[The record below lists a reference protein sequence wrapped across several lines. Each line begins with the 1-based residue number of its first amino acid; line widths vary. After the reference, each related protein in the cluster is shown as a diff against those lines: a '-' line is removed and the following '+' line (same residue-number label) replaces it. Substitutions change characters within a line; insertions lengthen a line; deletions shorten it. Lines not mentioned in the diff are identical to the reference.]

1 MISSVSRTKN
11 DIKIFK
17 NKEVILID
25 NTLQGRGAKHFFTS
39 GGELL
44 NIVLIWNSND
54 VVGWIRPAEHDNVPG
69 TKVPGTS
76 RDYSGSTPRV
86 HIEIDPLRPPVMSN
100 YTWERGW
107 WEGQYLILIR
117 DCEGLPIPPRAP
129 SSTTV
134 CECVCVCVDI
144 LSCPSH
150 SQSCFR

>member
-1 MISSVSRTKN
+1 MSTQFNIA
-11 DIKIFK
+11 
-17 NKEVILID
+17 LLD

-54 VVGWIRPAEHDNVPG
+54 GVGWIRPAEHDNVPG

-76 RDYSGSTPRV
+76 SDYSGSTPRV
-86 HIEIDPLRPPVMSN
+86 HIEMDPLRPPVMSN
-100 YTWERGW
+100 YTWERG
-107 WEGQYLILIR
+107 GRVFHINSRLCRPTHPASGPFQHYR
-117 DCEGLPIPPRAP
+117 
-129 SSTTV
+129 
-134 CECVCVCVDI
+134 VCVDI

>member
-1 MISSVSRTKN
+1 MVVKSVIWNGKYLAKFYR
-11 DIKIFK
+11 I
-17 NKEVILID
+17 ILLLD

-54 VVGWIRPAEHDNVPG
+54 GVGWIRPAEHDNVPG

-107 WEGQYLILIR
+107 G
-117 DCEGLPIPPRAP
+117 RA
-129 SSTTV
+129 S
-134 CECVCVCVDI
+134 I
-144 LSCPSH
+144 
-150 SQSCFR
+150 